1 MRCGTGSGCA
11 VLAADPVPTLGLGET
26 RNKSIKEYFGGG
38 PGPGSQLSSRHR
50 EARRFVLLS
59 VAMSPLYCLYGSMT
73 GKAQSIAEQ
82 IVQQGLSKGFE
93 VIVLFSGTV
102 TILNGSI

>member
-1 MRCGTGSGCA
+1 M
-11 VLAADPVPTLGLGET
+11 
-26 RNKSIKEYFGGG
+26 
-38 PGPGSQLSSRHR
+38 
-50 EARRFVLLS
+50 LS

-82 IVQQGLSKGFE
+82 IVQQGFSKGFE

>member
-1 MRCGTGSGCA
+1 M
-11 VLAADPVPTLGLGET
+11 
-26 RNKSIKEYFGGG
+26 
-38 PGPGSQLSSRHR
+38 
-50 EARRFVLLS
+50 S
-59 VAMSPLYCLYGSMT
+59 VTMPPLYCLYGSMT

-82 IVQQGLSKGFE
+82 IVQQGFSKGFE